1 MENAYFLGI
10 NIWAILTGPSLAS
23 FTNFPA
29 LAVVLVPSLLYA
41 IAGTKE
47 LEIRIYMAA
56 EGAVLGGWIG
66 MFIGAV
72 MILGNL
78 DFSNS
83 QENLPPGSSIM
94 LLTVFYGYMVK
105 AICFLIA
112 ENLPKEKANEISLA
126 WL

>member
-1 MENAYFLGI
+1 M
-10 NIWAILTGPSLAS
+10 
-23 FTNFPA
+23 
-29 LAVVLVPSLLYA
+29 PSLLYA

-78 DFSNS
+78 DFSNW

-112 ENLPKEKANEISLA
+112 ENLPKEKVNDASVAGL
-126 WL
+126 